1 LGRDGAW
8 TAKRRKDGKPSSK
21 SDKSTQSK
29 GPKSPAIGGKAA
41 QVSTD
46 HPTNENGWLVP
57 LQTAMK
63 GAPGVF
69 TQIFDAYVLVTI
81 KQLAVRYGLG
91 MMDYQEAE
99 KPDPIKLGT

>member
-1 LGRDGAW
+1 
-8 TAKRRKDGKPSSK
+8 
-21 SDKSTQSK
+21 
-29 GPKSPAIGGKAA
+29 
-41 QVSTD
+41 
-46 HPTNENGWLVP
+46 
-57 LQTAMK
+57 MK

-81 KQLAVRYGLG
+81 KQLAVRCGLG